1 MNEKLARLYALITVQ
16 RYRSY
21 SPNRVIQRA
30 WIWWTNVKGEPW
42 NCEGRKERAV
52 CRSREFLCKYQLEV
66 MVMRGRGKLQVTLR
80 LNLDKWVSEMQ
91 FNVDRTLVI

>member
-1 MNEKLARLYALITVQ
+1 M
-16 RYRSY
+16 
-21 SPNRVIQRA
+21 
-30 WIWWTNVKGEPW
+30 
-42 NCEGRKERAV
+42 

>member
-1 MNEKLARLYALITVQ
+1 
-16 RYRSY
+16 
-21 SPNRVIQRA
+21 
-30 WIWWTNVKGEPW
+30 
-42 NCEGRKERAV
+42 
-52 CRSREFLCKYQLEV
+52 

>member
-1 MNEKLARLYALITVQ
+1 M
-16 RYRSY
+16 
-21 SPNRVIQRA
+21 
-30 WIWWTNVKGEPW
+30 KGEPW
-42 NCEGRKERAV
+42 NCERRKERAA

-66 MVMRGRGKLQVTLR
+66 MVMRGRSKLQVTLR